1 MTSSEAA
8 RKPVVGLIGGIG
20 SGKSR
25 VADAFA
31 RHGAYLISGDELGHE
46 ALRQPAVIARVA
58 GHFGRGVL
66 DETGQVVRRRLG
78 AVVFADPAQRRALE
92 EMVFPYIEARIDEEV
107 TRARERPDIQLIIL
121 DAAILLEA
129 GWDRWCDRIVY
140 VHTPRAVR
148 LERLAGQRGWSEKEV
163 AAREQAQMPVCEKM
177 TRADFVLDNAGPEGD
192 LERQVADLL
201 RAWGIDP

>member
-1 MTSSEAA
+1 M
-8 RKPVVGLIGGIG
+8 IGGIG